1 MTPRLRSASVN
12 DASFTNA
19 PRSLNEFV
27 TCRFSYLTKISAP
40 VAAVRFGAGSIG
52 VRSTCPSITRRA
64 TLISSSVTVTG
75 LSQPGATRT
84 RPVTLQSNQACVD
97 CHLST
102 FCDLSLPVTE
112 TRWDRP
118 HGEDLAF
125 ASPARRPSCS
135 RGGHHDRRRPL
146 SGRPRDRVEATRL

>member
-102 FCDLSLPVTE
+102 IRDLSLPVTE
-112 TRWDRP
+112 TS
-118 HGEDLAF
+118 GADLTFATHLA
-125 ASPARRPSCS
+125 ASP
-135 RGGHHDRRRPL
+135 L
-146 SGRPRDRVEATRL
+146 SECQIQSSTSTNNLLVVL